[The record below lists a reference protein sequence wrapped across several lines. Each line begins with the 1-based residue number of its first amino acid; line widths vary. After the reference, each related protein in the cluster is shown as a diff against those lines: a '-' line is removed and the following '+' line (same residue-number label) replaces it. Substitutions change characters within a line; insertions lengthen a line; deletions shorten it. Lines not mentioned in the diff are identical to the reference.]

1 MPYAFATMAVP
12 SRFLVGID
20 LGTTHT
26 VVAYAD
32 TAKATPGE
40 GDEPGAPPPVE
51 TFDVDQLVA
60 PGEVDQRAMLPSL
73 RYQPAEAELAA
84 GEIALPWSESQDHV
98 VGELA
103 GRLGAKVPGRL
114 VASAKSWLSHSA
126 VDRSADILPWGAPS
140 EVAKISPVEASASYL
155 RHLRASWDQRFPKNP
170 LHTQEVVLTVPAS
183 FDEGARAL
191 TLEAAKRAGL
201 KVRLVEEPQAA
212 FYAFLDE
219 QRDRLEEALG
229 DTRLAVIVDVG
240 GGTTDLTLIQVELRD
255 SGPRLTRIAVGEHL
269 MLGGDNMD
277 LTLARLAEERLGR
290 SLDAA
295 RFNQLV
301 QQCRLAKERLL
312 SGDAPESADI
322 TVLGSGRKLVGGAL
336 KTSLTRD
343 EVRERVLE
351 GFFPEIGADAR
362 PETKR
367 AGIVEFGLPYVADA
381 GVTRHVAAFLAR
393 HEDLAREAMGKE
405 DLRGGAREGAM
416 PDAVL
421 FNGGVFGSGLLRDRM
436 RGILGR
442 WRGGD
447 APTLLENDRPELAVA
462 RGAVAYGLARR
473 GLGLRIGGGSARSY
487 FLLVD
492 RQSEDGQ
499 KGVCIL
505 PRGSEEGEEVELKE
519 RTFSLRVGRPVRFH
533 VASTTADVEHVR
545 PGQLVSIDDPER
557 YQTLPPI
564 AAVLTTEDEETKE
577 VPVSLVAALT
587 EIGTLEVGCV
597 HTETG
602 KRWQLELSLRGGGG
616 SGEAQRVGQL
626 HARFAEATSKV
637 DLIYG
642 KPKKGQAAPEPRDI
656 KRLRV
661 DLEKILGPRD
671 SWDTPL
677 LRELFGALLAGLKRR
692 RRSADHER
700 MWFHLVGWCMRP
712 GFGYPLDEWRVE
724 QLGPIL
730 DQGVQFVPEA
740 QNWSE
745 FWILWRRVAGGLPPK
760 MQEKLL
766 NEIDFYLQPPLEGR
780 KKRKRPKGP
789 KKLGYDDMVRLAG
802 ALERVPPER
811 KAKIG
816 GWLVER
822 LDLHDENPQTWWAVG
837 RLGARV
843 PFHGSAHQVVPRH
856 VASQWLEKA
865 LTFDFTDAPEAAFA
879 AALLARRSGDRERDL
894 SEELR
899 TQVADRLAHADQPES
914 WVTMVREVAHLD
926 AADERRLM
934 GDSLP
939 PGLRLV
945 E

>member
-1 MPYAFATMAVP
+1 MAVQ
-12 SRFLVGID
+12 SRYLVGID

-32 TAKATPGE
+32 TTKAGAPT
-40 GDEPGAPPPVE
+40 DDAPGAPPPVE
-51 TFDVDQLVA
+51 TFEVEQLVA
-60 PGEVDQRAMLPSL
+60 PGEVAKRSMLPSL
-73 RYQPAEAELAA
+73 RYHPSEAELAP
-84 GEIALPWSESQDHV
+84 GDLGLPWAGSPTDHV

-126 VDRSADILPWGAPS
+126 VDRSADILPWGAPAD
-140 EVAKISPVEASASYL
+140 VAKVSPVEASASYL
-155 RHLRASWDQRFPKNP
+155 RHLRANWDERFPKNP

-201 KVRLVEEPQAA
+201 RVRLVEEPQAA
-212 FYAFLDE
+212 FYAFLDAT
-219 QRDRLEEALG
+219 RDGLEDALG
-229 DTRLAVIVDVG
+229 ATRLAVIVDVG
-240 GGTTDLTLIQVELRD
+240 GGTTDLTLIQVEMRET
-255 SGPRLTRIAVGEHL
+255 GPRLTRVAVGEHL

-312 SGDAPESADI
+312 SADAPESADV

-336 KTSLTRD
+336 KTALGRD
-343 EVRERVLE
+343 EVRQLVLD
-351 GFFPEIGADAR
+351 GFFPEVDAAAR
-362 PETKR
+362 PSTKR
-367 AGIVEFGLPYVADA
+367 GGIVEFGLPYVSDA
-381 GVTRHVAAFLAR
+381 GITRHVAAFLAR
-393 HEDLAREAMGKE
+393 HEELAREALGKK
-405 DLRGGAREGAM
+405 DLRSGADQDAPAM

-421 FNGGVFGSGLLRDRM
+421 FNGGVFGSPLLRERM
-436 RGILGR
+436 QGVLGA
-442 WRGGD
+442 WRGGP
-447 APTLLENDRPELAVA
+447 PTLLENGRPELAVA

-492 RQSEDGQ
+492 RGGDGPQ

-505 PRGSEEGEEVELKE
+505 PRGSEEGEEVALED
-519 RTFSLRVGRPVRFH
+519 RTFQLRVGRPVRFH

-545 PGQLVSIDDPER
+545 AGQLVSIDDPER

-564 AAVLTTEDEETKE
+564 AAVLTTEDDAQKE
-577 VPVSLVAALT
+577 VPVSLVAQLT

-602 KRWQLELSLRGGGG
+602 KRWQLELSLRGGGS
-616 SGEAQRVGQL
+616 SGPAQRVGQL
-626 HARFAEATSKV
+626 HSRFAEATALV
-637 DLIYG
+637 DLAYG
-642 KPKKGQAAPEPRDI
+642 KPKKGQAAPKPRDI

-661 DLEKILGPRD
+661 DLEKVLGPRD
-671 SWDTPL
+671 TWDTPL

-724 QLGPIL
+724 QLAPVL
-730 DQGVQFVPEA
+730 DQGVQFAPEA

-745 FWILWRRVAGGLPPK
+745 FWTLWRRLAGGLPPK
-760 MQEKLL
+760 MQTALL
-766 NEIDFYLQPPLEGR
+766 DQLDYYLQPPMKGH
-780 KKRKRPKGP
+780 KKRKRPDGP

-811 KAKIG
+811 KAKVG

-822 LDLHDENPQTWWAVG
+822 LDQHDDNPQTWWAVG
-837 RLGARV
+837 RLGSRV

-856 VASQWLEKA
+856 VAAQWLEKA
-865 LTFDFTDAPEAAFA
+865 LTFDFRDAPEAAFA
-879 AALLARRSGDRERDL
+879 ATLIARRSGNRERDL
-894 SEELR
+894 AEDLR
-899 TQVADRLAHADQPES
+899 EGVAKRLEHAGMPAS
-914 WVTMVREVAHLD
+914 WVSMVREVTHLD
-926 AADERRLM
+926 AADERRLL